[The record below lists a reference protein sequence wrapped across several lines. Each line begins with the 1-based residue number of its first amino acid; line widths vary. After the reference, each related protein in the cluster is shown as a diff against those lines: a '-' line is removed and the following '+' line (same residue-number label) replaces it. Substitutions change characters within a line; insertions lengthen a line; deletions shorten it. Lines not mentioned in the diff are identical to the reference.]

1 MSPRDPLVEALFNGY
16 FPSNGHGVTR
26 TTLAEVHAV
35 FRKWLGATYDL
46 DVLTVV
52 LAVAA
57 SERLDGD
64 PPWLLVISGSG
75 DAKTET
81 VAALEGAGGLVIST
95 IASEGALLSASSK
108 QARAKDATGGLL
120 RQLGAR
126 GLLVIKDVTSI
137 ISADRNVRTQVL
149 AALREVYDGKW
160 VRNVGVDGGRTLRWE
175 GRLVVVGAVTTSW
188 DAAHAVIS
196 AMGDRFLLVRADSTQ
211 HRQAKSRQ
219 ARRNIGQETVMR
231 AELAA
236 AVGRLLDGIDP
247 AHDPDLPEAHWAD
260 LEAMADLVALARTAV
275 ETDYRGD
282 PIEAHAPEVPTR
294 LVKQL
299 GQLMRGATAIGLSPE
314 AAFRLARRVARD
326 CVPPARLAIL
336 QDVAAHPDTKA
347 TEIRHRLDK
356 PRNTVVRLLDGLH
369 ALHLLTCEE
378 YTPIP
383 GKDWVTVAT
392 YRLAETVDRTV
403 LDRLTM
409 SGKVS
414 TGGLGVQEVV
424 KDVGVPTSTHIPGHP
439 PPDLSGQYP
448 AWVTGAEPDP

>member
-1 MSPRDPLVEALFNGY
+1 MSPKVGADDYLKTGPAVSVNGLPRVPLTDP
-16 FPSNGHGVTR
+16 
-26 TTLAEVHAV
+26 TLDDVHAV

-46 DVLTVV
+46 DVLNVV

-108 QARAKDATGGLL
+108 QTRAKDATGGLL
-120 RQLGAR
+120 RQLGDR

-137 ISADRNVRTQVL
+137 LSANSNTRAQVL

-175 GRLVVVGAVTTSW
+175 GRLVVIGAVTTAW

-219 ARRNIGQETVMR
+219 ARKNIGQETAMR

-236 AVGRLLDGIDP
+236 VVGLLLDGIDP
-247 AHDPDLPEAHWAD
+247 AHAPDLPEAHWAD
-260 LEAMADLVALARTAV
+260 LEAVADLVALARTAV

-299 GQLMRGATAIGLSPE
+299 GQLMRGATAIGLSP
-314 AAFRLARRVARD
+314 RGGLSPRPPRGPGLCPPGPARD
-326 CVPPARLAIL
+326 PAGRG
-336 QDVAAHPDTKA
+336 
-347 TEIRHRLDK
+347 R
-356 PRNTVVRLLDGLH
+356 
-369 ALHLLTCEE
+369 
-378 YTPIP
+378 
-383 GKDWVTVAT
+383 
-392 YRLAETVDRTV
+392 
-403 LDRLTM
+403 
-409 SGKVS
+409 
-414 TGGLGVQEVV
+414 
-424 KDVGVPTSTHIPGHP
+424 P
-439 PPDLSGQYP
+439 PPDQGHRDP
-448 AWVTGAEPDP
+448 APARQAPEHRRPPPGRPPHAPPPHL